1 MIITNKKIENIKPTS
16 KSNMNKILYSQFHK
30 LGKYNHELLARFQL
44 FKVNSKCLLHYIAV
58 KSIWL
63 QAERAVMNFYF
74 GCGF

>member
-1 MIITNKKIENIKPTS
+1 MIITNENIKPTRPRS
-16 KSNMNKILYSQFHK
+16 KSNMKKKKIKIHK

-63 QAERAVMNFYF
+63 QGERAVMNFYF